1 MKLCLIIVFVIFIRY
16 INSMATDSPEVVDMN
31 MNADVENV
39 TIVYVRGPPGKP
51 GPSGI
56 IGMPGLPGL
65 DGMPGAQGLPGEPG
79 PPGKCFSELKEDI
92 GKLKQFFLSTLFP
105 YSCFFLYLF
114 IYLYVSN
121 TSSKFTFPNFAKN
134 AITLKS

>member
-1 MKLCLIIVFVIFIRY
+1 
-16 INSMATDSPEVVDMN
+16 MATDSPEVVDMN

-65 DGMPGAQGLPGEPG
+65 DGMPGAQGPPGEPG

-92 GKLKQFFLSTLFP
+92 GKLKQFFFFQIFFKFYFNFCIRCQLIVNFRMVMKMFSTSCLSI
-105 YSCFFLYLF
+105 LYF
-114 IYLYVSN
+114 CYLRN
-121 TSSKFTFPNFAKN
+121 
-134 AITLKS
+134 